1 MGGFGTAGGDEDGRG
16 QASRFVEREGRPQ
29 FDSRSYNVS
38 FRSALIVVLLFVA
51 ILVGV
56 YLIFT

>member
-1 MGGFGTAGGDEDGRG
+1 MPLGMGDGRDWVG
-16 QASRFVEREGRPQ
+16 RNLRAKGASHADREARPEYH
-29 FDSRSYNVS
+29 SRSYNVS

-56 YLIFT
+56 